1 MAGNIEW
8 ILGGLFLC
16 LLVAELISVRRSI
29 RRAKDAES
37 APPGSPPP
45 PRDAER

>member
-1 MAGNIEW
+1 MAGNMEW

-29 RRAKDAES
+29 RRAKEAES
-37 APPGSPPP
+37 ASPPSP
-45 PRDAER
+45 PSPRDAER

>member
-1 MAGNIEW
+1 MVGNLEW
-8 ILGGLFLC
+8 ILSGLFLC
-16 LLVAELISVRRSI
+16 LLIAELVSVRRAI

-37 APPGSPPP
+37 APP

>member
-8 ILGGLFLC
+8 VLGLVFLC
-16 LLVAELISVRRSI
+16 LLVAELVSVRRSI
-29 RRAKDAES
+29 RRAKDSPPAPTS
-37 APPGSPPP
+37 APP

>member
-1 MAGNIEW
+1 MAGNWEW
-8 ILGGLFLC
+8 VLGGLFLC
-16 LLVAELISVRRSI
+16 LLVAELVSVRRSI

-37 APPGSPPP
+37 APP

>member
-1 MAGNIEW
+1 MAGNWEW
-8 ILGGLFLC
+8 VLGGLFLC
-16 LLVAELISVRRSI
+16 LLIAELVSVRRAI

-37 APPGSPPP
+37 APA

>member
-1 MAGNIEW
+1 MAGNWEW
-8 ILGGLFLC
+8 VLGGLFLC
-16 LLVAELISVRRSI
+16 LLIAELVSVRRSI

-37 APPGSPPP
+37 APS